1 MKHWGR
7 VIHETLAIAEYLA
20 ELFFGACLWPN
31 EFEAHAR
38 AVSAAMHAGFV
49 ALHQHMHVDIGVA
62 KSDEGMG
69 EGVKDDIRRITEIW
83 ENARQRF
90 GADGDFL
97 FGAFTVANAMFAPA
111 VTRFPIYGVA
121 LDPGCWAY
129 GDAVWKTP
137 DMEEWIDGA
146 LAEPP
151 PGETP

>member
-1 MKHWGR
+1 
-7 VIHETLAIAEYLA
+7 
-20 ELFFGACLWPN
+20 
-31 EFEAHAR
+31 
-38 AVSAAMHAGFV
+38 
-49 ALHQHMHVDIGVA
+49 MHVDIGVA

-69 EGVKDDIRRITEIW
+69 EGVKDDIRRIAEIW

-97 FGAFTVANAMFAPA
+97 FGACTVANAMFAPA
-111 VTRFPIYGVA
+111 VMRFPIYGVT
-121 LDPGCWAY
+121 LGPGCWAC